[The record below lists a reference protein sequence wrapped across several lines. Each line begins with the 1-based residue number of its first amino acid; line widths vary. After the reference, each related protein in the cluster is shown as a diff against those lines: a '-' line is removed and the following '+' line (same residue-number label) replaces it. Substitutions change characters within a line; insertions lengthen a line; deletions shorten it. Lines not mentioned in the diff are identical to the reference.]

1 VKERLIGAMEI
12 YGSKKEMYIQIWKA
26 LSIIA
31 GSNHKI
37 ENNGNDNV
45 MKIT

>member
-1 VKERLIGAMEI
+1 MARMEI
-12 YGSKKEMYIQIWKA
+12 YGSKKEMYIQLRKA

-37 ENNGNDNV
+37 DNNGDEIV

>member
-1 VKERLIGAMEI
+1 MARLEI
-12 YGSKKEMYIQIWKA
+12 YGSKKEMYIQTWKA

-37 ENNGNDNV
+37 DNSND
-45 MKIT
+45 KIVTGIT

>member
-1 VKERLIGAMEI
+1 MARLEI
-12 YGSKKEMYIQIWKA
+12 YGSKKEMYIQIRKA

-37 ENNGNDNV
+37 DNNED
-45 MKIT
+45 KIVIKVT